1 MNLNKELTNVQI
13 KCINLVNR
21 KDKKKNMIKK
31 CNRRKI
37 PISFFPAELHENPK
51 RGCLESHLSIIKEAL
66 QKKHK
71 YVLILEDDAKFI
83 NPITNLPLP
92 PNDWKMLYLGGTVHK
107 NMGKGENTDNWYR
120 VQTWTT
126 HAYIINLEKIDE
138 INKDGNLVEDTFI
151 EDILKLEEYEQEVDR
166 YYMEFIHRKYPAYM
180 IDPMV
185 VIQEEGYSDIEGQKV
200 NYDFMQSTLH
210 GFMKPDNE
218 KIDGNY
224 ILKLPNIDDKDLPK
238 VSIVTP
244 TYERKKLIYMAIRN
258 FNEFNYPKDKLEWII
273 LDDSKE
279 SIEDII
285 PRDKRIHYIHIPN
298 QHYSIAKKRNM
309 GADYANNE
317 IIMHM
322 DDDDYYPPE
331 SILARVKLL
340 LKYKDKGIQC
350 VGCSEIG
357 VYNIINKNSTLAS
370 DGDCSLSEA
379 SMGYFKDFW
388 RKQPF
393 NENEDTGEY
402 RGFINGRFEN
412 IIDIPYSFVIIAF
425 THKTNFTNLRK
436 SKSNALIDKS
446 TGKDITFY
454 DTFDI
459 ELQLFIDSIVK
470 NLNR

>member
-21 KDKKKNMIKK
+21 KDKKKNMVKK

-83 NPITNLPLP
+83 NPITNLP
-92 PNDWKMLYLGGTVHK
+92 
-107 NMGKGENTDNWYR
+107 
-120 VQTWTT
+120 
-126 HAYIINLEKIDE
+126 KIDE
-138 INKDGNLVEDTFI
+138 IDKDGNLVEDTFI

-258 FNEFNYPKDKLEWII
+258 FNEFNYPKEKLEWII

-340 LKYKDKGIQC
+340 LKYKNKGIQC

-379 SMGYFKDFW
+379 SMGYFKEFW

-393 NENEDTGEY
+393 NENENTGEY

-446 TGKDITFY
+446 
-454 DTFDI
+454 
-459 ELQLFIDSIVK
+459 IVK